1 MHEAQSVLCSDLNS
15 ALLRDAKRTLAALL
29 DEDFRKKYPQL
40 QQRAKEFGK
49 ALGALELDAQCRVD
63 VDPDNPNKFCVR
75 SEARDLWMKA
85 DDEGTT
91 TEWVSALR
99 AGFLLVS

>member
-49 ALGALELDAQCRVD
+49 ALGALEKTARECGKRSAKAIDQHQQLRLEIFEGHRVL
-63 VDPDNPNKFCVR
+63 
-75 SEARDLWMKA
+75 RDI
-85 DDEGTT
+85 
-91 TEWVSALR
+91 VYP
-99 AGFLLVS
+99 